1 MLGQARG
8 MVILAAAQHDIP
20 CTEFAPKKVKL
31 SVVGN
36 GNATKEQV
44 QYMVQNIL
52 KLKEVPTPIDSS
64 DALAVGL
71 CYINQQ
77 QFVQ

>member
-1 MLGQARG
+1 
-8 MVILAAAQHDIP
+8 
-20 CTEFAPKKVKL
+20 VKQ

-36 GNATKEQV
+36 GNATKQQV
-44 QYMVQNIL
+44 QYMVKNIL
-52 KLKEVPTPIDSS
+52 KLKEIPTSFDSS

>member
-1 MLGQARG
+1 
-8 MVILAAAQHDIP
+8 VIILAAARNDIV
-20 CTEFAPKKVKL
+20 CTEFAPKKVNQ

-36 GNATKEQV
+36 GNATKQQV
-44 QYMVQNIL
+44 QYMVKNIL
-52 KLKEVPTPIDSS
+52 KLKEIPTSFDSS